1 MFQYNTDQLLFL
13 NSQQTLL
20 KAVQKFEYH
29 FVSPTSSCLQSWVTF
44 TGTKELAKKCE
55 IISLM
60 NLNELEIR
68 KMYYITYSYRLVAL
82 EILNDSQDLNRTWE
96 SCKETIKTSAKVTLV
111 LHELKQHKEWIVE
124 ECLRCLAQRKQVKMQ
139 WLQDTNH
146 SNVHNMNNIRRDTSR
161 NFRNKNKVQV
171 KVKID

>member
-1 MFQYNTDQLLFL
+1 
-13 NSQQTLL
+13 
-20 KAVQKFEYH
+20 
-29 FVSPTSSCLQSWVTF
+29 
-44 TGTKELAKKCE
+44 
-55 IISLM
+55 
-60 NLNELEIR
+60 
-68 KMYYITYSYRLVAL
+68 MYYITYSYRLVAL